1 MAYHPEPRFYFFTLI
16 VLLVAAGC
24 YQPAP
29 DAIQSTPQS
38 MLVPSDTPT
47 ITASPTMEI
56 TPSPTL
62 ETTEELLL
70 ITETASPTV
79 TETPVLDQPISD
91 IGTQVAQADQPI
103 IPEETV
109 AVQPVDPNADPFQL
123 TATAF
128 VALIT
133 ETVEIQM
140 TQTAEALGLGMSPTP
155 AATLTPDPALGQTA
169 APPVSIG
176 ADCIHEVRAG
186 ETLFRLSLLYG
197 VLVRDIANRS
207 GVTNINQINIGQKL
221 TIPGCGTTGAV
232 PPPTT
237 IPLPSSTPFGAVDA
251 SLGAQAAAAVD
262 VGPPVPSGTIYT
274 VEQGETLFEIALRF
288 GVSVNDIAALNGI
301 ANINRVLLGQELV
314 IPAAR

>member
-1 MAYHPEPRFYFFTLI
+1 MAYRATNRFY
-16 VLLVAAGC
+16 VLGLVIILVAVGC

-56 TPSPTL
+56 SPSPTVEL
-62 ETTEELLL
+62 TEEVVSETPTL
-70 ITETASPTV
+70 TETA
-79 TETPVLDQPISD
+79 VLDQPIANM
-91 IGTQVAQADQPI
+91 GTQVAQADDPI
-103 IPEETV
+103 IPEETQ
-109 AVQPVDPNADPFQL
+109 AVQPVAPDADPFQL

-140 TQTAEALGLGMSPTP
+140 TQTAEALGIGMSPTP
-155 AATLTPDPALGQTA
+155 AATLTPDPALGQPTS
-169 APPVSIG
+169 APVPIG

-207 GVTNINQINIGQKL
+207 GVTNINQISIGQKL

-232 PPPTT
+232 PPPTS
-237 IPLPSSTPFGAVDA
+237 IPLPSSTPFGAVDS
-251 SLGAQAAAAVD
+251 SLTGQAAAS
-262 VGPPVPSGTIYT
+262 VGPPVPSGTMYT

-301 ANINRVLLGQELV
+301 ANINRILLGQELV